1 MALKCF
7 LPCVFQN
14 VWPSDNHNY
23 ALHSVVS
30 HTKCCDLQNQ
40 QVADCFLLC
49 VCGMLRRGGGR
60 LFVECVETSVLVVK
74 KAETFRQL
82 TANVDVL
89 DAEQERRKIHSHVFP
104 RCVYGS
110 ND

>member
-30 HTKCCDLQNQ
+30 HTQGCDLQNQ
-40 QVADCFLLC
+40 QVAECFLLC
-49 VCGMLRRGGGR
+49 ERVWYVGWGV
-60 LFVECVETSVLVVK
+60 FVEVVLVPQK
-74 KAETFRQL
+74 
-82 TANVDVL
+82 
-89 DAEQERRKIHSHVFP
+89 
-104 RCVYGS
+104 G
-110 ND
+110 